1 MRCSSLTDNERSS
14 TASQPP
20 APQPVSPAPADC
32 PGPATVAGRILIVD
46 DDPGIRN
53 LMARALRGAGY
64 RISCAGDGEAG
75 WDALCAEGFDLLITD
90 HEMPRL
96 TGLDL
101 LRRVRAGS
109 LHVPV
114 ILTSGRMPWN
124 EKDLLQLLPPG
135 KALEKPFMLGKL
147 LASIRSFLTPAELTA
162 QMSNGQLLRESE
174 AGPGMS
180 RFQPKAAG
188 MSSRESSGDAL
199 GGFPQFCAGHPGG
212 TWPSRD

>member
-1 MRCSSLTDNERSS
+1 MLEKSLAENLSSSDKGS
-14 TASQPP
+14 PP
-20 APQPVSPAPADC
+20 VKIPPPVPAKAAR
-32 PGPATVAGRILIVD
+32 PATVAGRILIVD

-174 AGPGMS
+174 AGTGMS
-180 RFQPKAAG
+180 RFQPKADG
-188 MSSRESSGDAL
+188 ILSRESSRDAG